1 MTGGSRGIGAAISA
15 RLASDGFAVVVNF
28 VSDDQSAKETVAS
41 IEARG
46 GRAVAVQADV
56 GTRAGAQHLIA
67 TATQL
72 LGPPAVL
79 VNNAAVHRSKAVLKQ
94 DPDDWDDVVRVNLS
108 GPFYCTHYAL
118 PAMYAAR
125 WGRIVYLGSG
135 VGTRKPFPGDGSY
148 AATKAGIWALARTLS
163 LEAASY
169 GITANTVIPGF
180 VRTGMTTDLPAQTLA
195 AIAAEYPEVTG
206 EDVATVVSFL
216 ASDAGEVV
224 SGEEIAAWRGGP
236 GILPRRDDV

>member
-1 MTGGSRGIGAAISA
+1 VA
-15 RLASDGFAVVVNF
+15 VNF
-28 VSDDQSAKETVAS
+28 VSDEQAAKETIAS
-41 IEARG
+41 IEAHG
-46 GRAVAVQADV
+46 GKAVAIQADV
-56 GTRAGAQHLIA
+56 GTRAGAEYLIA
-67 TATQL
+67 TATSL

-79 VNNAAVHRSKAVLKQ
+79 VNNAAVHRSKPVLKQ

-125 WGRIVYLGSG
+125 WGRIVFLGSG

-148 AATKAGIWALARTLS
+148 AATKAGVWALARTLS

-169 GITANTVIPGF
+169 GITVNTVIPGF
-180 VRTGMTTDLPAQTLA
+180 VRTGMTGQLSARTLE
-195 AIAAEYPEVTG
+195 AIAREYPESTG
-206 EDVATVVSFL
+206 GDVASVVSFL
-216 ASDAGEVV
+216 VSDDGAVV

-236 GILPRRDDV
+236 GVLSRRDGI